1 MIGLMIPGGF
11 TGYATAEFEMSYL
24 VVTPSQV
31 VTGERFTVSTD
42 ITNVG
47 GAEGTYA
54 AMLILDGIT
63 IDKTEVIV
71 GAGATG
77 TLSFTCIAETPGTHN
92 LEINGLATTV
102 TALEPAEFKVVSI
115 SVPPEAVAGEATLIE
130 ANVTNI
136 GGVEGTYSTELTL
149 GGITIDTTEVIVG
162 AGATGTL
169 SFTCTIET
177 PGTYALELND
187 LTYTLEVLKPA
198 EFKVLYLT
206 IPAEVVKGETVVIDA
221 GVTNVGEVAGIYAS
235 RLIVNGIEVA
245 IKDVEVAPGAIEK
258 ISFTMTEEISRTC
271 TVSLGGLTETSKV
284 LEPHEI
290 ANYAFQAIQESQC
303 LQYDMTMVINV
314 GVEQAGELVTSRMV
328 YDMVCAIDNEAKP
341 RKAKMILNKMTEEP
355 PQSAEQTTAEMYLAG
370 DTVYIRADA
379 PEEPVG
385 WQSEKALPE
394 LWETMLLLRE
404 QIIAQRDVLEEVEV
418 NFVGTEE
425 VDGIDC
431 YIFEVMPTEEAF
443 FKAMQ
448 KQAQMGQQ
456 HSAGPYD
463 LDSLFSAA
471 LLQPADTSVRY
482 WVAKDEYYLKRI
494 ETALESDLT
503 ELGGKYIKIHIDLN
517 IQSPSAP
524 VIVELP
530 PEAESIPSIA
540 PGVPSSI
547 LIYEDDFSNPNSG
560 WPRESTEE
568 YECDFEDGEYHI
580 LVKAFDMAAWVWNRD
595 LGQLSDFALEIDARV
610 ISGSLKSGY
619 GVVFRFKDTDNF
631 YRFLVSG
638 DGFYHVGKSIKGKW
652 RNLGEQWT
660 KSYFI
665 TMGYRI
671 NHLKVVCKGSQIE
684 VYVNGHHLTTVTDD
698 SFTEGYVGMIV
709 EMPIRNSR
717 VAFYN
722 IKVYSLD

>member
-1 MIGLMIPGGF
+1 
-11 TGYATAEFEMSYL
+11 
-24 VVTPSQV
+24 
-31 VTGERFTVSTD
+31 
-42 ITNVG
+42 
-47 GAEGTYA
+47 
-54 AMLILDGIT
+54 MLILDGNIT
-63 IDKTEVIV
+63 DAKETIVSARATE
-71 GAGATG
+71 
-77 TLSFTCIAETPGTHN
+77 TLSFTCTVETPGIHS

-130 ANVTNI
+130 AKVTNI
-136 GGVEGTYSTELTL
+136 GGVEGTYSAEQTL
-149 GGITIDTTEVIVG
+149 GGITIDTTEVIIS
-162 AGATGTL
+162 AGATETV

-177 PGTYALELND
+177 PGTYTIELNG
-187 LTYTLEVLKPA
+187 LTCTLEVLKPA
-198 EFKVLYLT
+198 EFKVLYLN
-206 IPAEVVKGETVVIDA
+206 IPAEIVKGETVAIDA
-221 GVTNVGEVAGIYAS
+221 GVTNVGEVTGIYAS
-235 RLIVNGIEVA
+235 RLIVNSIEIA
-245 IKDVEVAPGAIEK
+245 IKDVEVTPGAIEK
-258 ISFTMTEEISRTC
+258 ISFTLTEEISRTC
-271 TVSLGGLTETSKV
+271 TVSLGELTETSKV

-290 ANYAFQAIQESQC
+290 VDYAFQAIQESQY

-314 GVEQAGELVTSRMV
+314 GVEQAGELATSRMV

-355 PQSAEQTTAEMYLAG
+355 PQSAEQTTVEMYLAG

-418 NFVGTEE
+418 NSVGTEE

-443 FKAMQ
+443 FEAMQ

-471 LLQPADTSVRY
+471 LLQSANTSVRY

-503 ELGGKYIKIHIDLN
+503 ELGGNYIRIHTDLN

-524 VIVELP
+524 VIVEIP
-530 PEAESIPSIA
+530 PEAESIPSTVS
-540 PGVPSSI
+540 PVPSSI
-547 LIYEDDFSNPNSG
+547 PVYEDDFSNPNSG
-560 WPRESTEE
+560 WPRDSTEE
-568 YECDFEDGEYHI
+568 YECDYEDGEYYI
-580 LVKAFDMAAWVWNRD
+580 LVKESDWAAWVWNRD
-595 LGQLSDFALEIDARV
+595 LGQLSDFTLEIDAKV
-610 ISGSLKSGY
+610 TIGSLRSGY

-631 YRFLVSG
+631 YRFIVTG
-638 DGFYHVGKSIKGKW
+638 DGFYNLGKSTEGKW
-652 RNLGEQWT
+652 KNLGEQWT
-660 KSYFI
+660 KSYLI

-709 EMPIRNSR
+709 DAPIRNSR
-717 VAFYN
+717 VVFDN